1 AKYVK
6 AAKFAGADVLIT
18 GDIDFHTAQDALA
31 DGMTIIDPGHHIE
44 KVMIQGVANW
54 LTNKCSKEKADVKI
68 IASSVHTEPFTF
80 L

>member
-1 AKYVK
+1 
-6 AAKFAGADVLIT
+6 
-18 GDIDFHTAQDALA
+18 
-31 DGMTIIDPGHHIE
+31 
-44 KVMIQGVANW
+44 VMIKGVVNW